1 MCFFVCFTP
10 ETNVVNHKKRI
21 SNVPTP
27 DLYRGKTETTWGFII
42 GPLSTYSL
50 FRMWNKSLK
59 YQGSSRSSDALS
71 TDAGTEWSGWTLTHG
86 HRVSPSS
93 LH

>member
-50 FRMWNKSLK
+50 FRMCNI
-59 YQGSSRSSDALS
+59 
-71 TDAGTEWSGWTLTHG
+71 
-86 HRVSPSS
+86 RVSIRTQADQVMLS
-93 LH
+93 LLMQVRGGVDGR